1 MSKQSYSFAYGPLK
15 IKGELEPTSTKISAK
30 YSIVE
35 DSCGDRIIGEK
46 STSLLDSEP
55 FIYSGEGG
63 TFTST
68 LGLQGTAIMAHV
80 EGDIYDTTLAI
91 IEKIADI
98 ELEPS

>member
-15 IKGELEPTSTKISAK
+15 IKGELDPMSTTISAK
-30 YSIVE
+30 YSIFE
-35 DSCGDRIIGEK
+35 DSYGDRIIGEK

-55 FIYSGEGG
+55 FVYSGEEG

-91 IEKIADI
+91 IEKIGDV
-98 ELEPS
+98 ELEPF